1 MNYLVLTYSLTNT
14 KIVHNKFMLKN
25 LLLMFFVFLSISTM
39 SEESIDDHIEC
50 SALYT
55 FLSLVGPISSTKTR
69 LLYDAA
75 DFWIEAE
82 MLNAQKHNFEMS
94 KDNLNA
100 VANNKRKLLKDFE
113 TFFDN
118 GSLFRIQNDV
128 SLECGVPVPGEYTPE
143 DINCFEISMK
153 KVSQYLDDSG
163 INNKIEQCDALSQ
176 TFLYS
181 EVRNKIIK
189 TFRKE

>member
-1 MNYLVLTYSLTNT
+1 
-14 KIVHNKFMLKN
+14 MLKKI
-25 LLLMFFVFLSISTM
+25 LLLFFVFLSISTT
-39 SEESIDDHIEC
+39 SEDRIDDHIEC

-94 KDNLNA
+94 KENLNA
-100 VANNKRKLLKDFE
+100 IANNKRKLLKDFE

-118 GSLFRIQNDV
+118 GSLFRIQNDI
-128 SLECGVPVPGEYTPE
+128 SLDCGMPVPGEYTPE
-143 DINCFEISMK
+143 DIKCVEQSMN
-153 KVSQYLDDSG
+153 KVSRYLEESG
-163 INNKIEQCDALSQ
+163 INERVEMCDVLSK

-181 EVRNKIIK
+181 EVRDEIVKK
-189 TFRKE
+189 FRK